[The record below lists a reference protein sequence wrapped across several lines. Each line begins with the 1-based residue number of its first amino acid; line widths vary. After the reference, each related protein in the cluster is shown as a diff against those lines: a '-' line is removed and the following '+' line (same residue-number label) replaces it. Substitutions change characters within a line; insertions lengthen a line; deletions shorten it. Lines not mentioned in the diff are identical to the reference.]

1 MAQPRFET
9 LLDIFQE
16 STDSYPH
23 RELFGTKKNGRWTWM
38 TYREFG
44 RDVEKIRGGLAS
56 LGVTRGDHVACIAN
70 NRNEWAVGAYASYGL
85 GAAWVPMY
93 EQQLDKEWEFIL
105 RDCEAK
111 VLFVANNQILDK
123 VRGFLKT
130 IPSLKTIIALDG
142 GTNGSSGEG
151 ITTYKA
157 LLESGKTAPLAAIG
171 RDDVAGLIYTSGTT
185 GNPKG
190 VMLSHFNIASNIGS
204 VLEVVPLEGT
214 DRSLSFLPWAHVFG
228 QTVELHGLLATGA
241 STAFAEAVDKIIDNL
256 AEVQPTLLFSVP
268 RIFNKIYAGVQK
280 QIASKPKAIQI
291 AVEQAL
297 RLASKERSGKKLLVA
312 EHAAFAAVDKVVFA
326 KVRAKFGGRLKYAVS
341 GGAAISRE
349 VAEFIDSLG
358 ITVYEGYGL
367 TETSPIATANWPGER
382 KIGSVGRAIPG
393 VRIEI
398 DTSGQAPLPV
408 KERRRR
414 GWVKEEGEILVYGPN
429 VMKGY
434 YNRPEETAAV
444 FTKDGGFRTGD
455 MGYIDASGYLYITG
469 RIKEQYKLENG
480 RYVVP
485 SPLEEQLKL
494 SPYVANA
501 MVYGDNKPF
510 NVALVV
516 ANVDA
521 VKEWAQTN
529 EMGSRDI
536 DSLLKDSK
544 VVALFKQEIAK
555 HGGQFKGF
563 EDIRDFALISKDFTT
578 ENGMLTPSMK
588 LKRRKV
594 LEEYGKLIE
603 GLYAGKAKSKG
614 GASASVAS
622 Q

>member
-1 MAQPRFET
+1 MAQPRFES
-9 LLDIFQE
+9 LNDIFQE
-16 STDSYPH
+16 SVDSYPH

-44 RDVEKIRGGLAS
+44 REVDRMRGGLTT
-56 LGVTRGDHVACIAN
+56 LGVTKGDHIACIAN
-70 NRNEWAVGAYASYGL
+70 NRSEWAVGAYATYGV

-93 EQQLDKEWEFIL
+93 EQQSDKDWEFIL
-105 RDCEAK
+105 KDCEAK
-111 VLFVANNQILDK
+111 VLFVANNQILEK
-123 VRGFLKT
+123 VRGYLKS
-130 IPSLKTIIALDG
+130 IPTLKHIIAIEG

-157 LLESGKTAPLAAIG
+157 MLDTGRTVPMVPVG

-190 VMLSHFNIASNIGS
+190 VMLTHFNIASNVS
-204 VLEVVPLEGT
+204 TMSDVFPMEGT

-228 QTVELHGLLATGA
+228 QTVELHGLLSMGSSMAI
-241 STAFAEAVDKIIDNL
+241 AEAVDKIIDNL
-256 AEVQPTLLFSVP
+256 AEVKPTLLFSVP

-280 QIASKPKAIQI
+280 QIASKPPAIQI
-291 AVEQAL
+291 AVKQAL
-297 RLASKERSGKKLLVA
+297 RIAAKERGGKKLSLA
-312 EHAAFAAVDKVVFA
+312 EHAAFATVDKVVFS
-326 KVRAKFGGRLKYAVS
+326 KVRAKFGGRLKYAFS
-341 GGAAISRE
+341 GGAAISRD

-358 ITVYEGYGL
+358 VTVYEGYGL
-367 TETSPIATANWPGER
+367 TETAPIATANWPGER

-398 DTSGQAPLPV
+398 DTTGQAPV
-408 KERRRR
+408 SAKDRRRK
-414 GWVKEEGEILVYGPN
+414 GWIKEEGEILVYGPN

-434 YNRPEETAAV
+434 YKRPEENAAV

-455 MGYIDASGYLYITG
+455 MGYVDPSGYLFITG

-480 RYVVP
+480 KYVVP

-494 SPYVANA
+494 SPYILNA

-516 ANVDA
+516 ANVEA
-521 VKEWAQTN
+521 VKEWGHAN
-529 EMGSRDI
+529 GVSAP
-536 DSLLKDSK
+536 DSDTLLGDPK
-544 VVALFKQEIAK
+544 VKALFKEQLSK
-555 HGGQFKGF
+555 HAGQFKGF
-563 EDIRDFALISKDFTT
+563 EDIKDFALISKDFTT
-578 ENGMLTPSMK
+578 ENGMLTPSLK

-594 LEEYGKLIE
+594 MEEYGKLLDS
-603 GLYAGKAKSKG
+603 LYAGKAKSAGEKR
-614 GASASVAS
+614 ASAA
-622 Q
+622 

>member
-23 RELFGTKKNGRWTWM
+23 RELFGTKKNGRWQWT
-38 TYREFG
+38 TYREFA
-44 RDVEKIRGGLAS
+44 RDVERIRGGLAS
-56 LGVTRGDHVACIAN
+56 LGVVKGDHVACIAN
-70 NRNEWAVGAYASYGL
+70 NRTEWAVGAYATYGL
-85 GAAWVPMY
+85 CAAWVPMY
-93 EQQLDKEWEFIL
+93 EQQLDKDWEFIL

-111 VLFVANNQILDK
+111 ILFVANNQILEK
-123 VRGFLKT
+123 VRGYLKS
-130 IPSLKTIIALDG
+130 IPSLKHIVVMDG
-142 GTNGSSGEG
+142 GTNGSGGEG
-151 ITTYKA
+151 ITAYKA
-157 LLESGKTAPLAAIG
+157 LLESGKQAPIAEVTREDI
-171 RDDVAGLIYTSGTT
+171 AGLIYTSGTT

-256 AEVQPTLLFSVP
+256 SEVRPTLLFSVP

-280 QIASKPKAIQI
+280 QIASKPKGIQV

-297 RLASKERSGKKLLVA
+297 RIAGKQRSGKKISVA
-312 EHAAFAAVDKVVFA
+312 EHAAFAAVDKVVFS
-326 KVRAKFGGRLKYAVS
+326 KVRQKFGGRLKYAVS

-358 ITVYEGYGL
+358 IDVFEGYGL

-398 DTSGQAPLPV
+398 DTTGQTPLST

-414 GWVKEEGEILVYGPN
+414 GWVKDEGEILIYGPN

-434 YNRPEETAAV
+434 YKRPEENAAV
-444 FTKDGGFRTGD
+444 FTKDGGFRSGD
-455 MGYIDASGYLYITG
+455 MGYLDPSGYLYITG

-480 RYVVP
+480 KYVVP
-485 SPLEEQLKL
+485 SPIEEQLKL
-494 SPYVANA
+494 SPFVANA

-510 NVALVV
+510 NVAVVV
-516 ANVDA
+516 ANIEA
-521 VKEWAQTN
+521 VKEWAEAHQ
-529 EMGSRDI
+529 MPSRDI
-536 DSLLKDSK
+536 DVLLKDAK
-544 VVALFKQEIAK
+544 VVALFKEEIAK
-555 HGGQFKGF
+555 QAGQFKGF

-594 LEEYGKLIE
+594 MEEYGKLIE
-603 GLYAGKAKSKG
+603 ALYTGKVKAK
-614 GASASVAS
+614 AAAAATV
-622 Q
+622 

>member
-9 LLDIFQE
+9 LLDIYQE

-23 RELFGTKKNGRWTWM
+23 RELFGTKKNGRWQWM

-56 LGVTRGDHVACIAN
+56 LGVNKGDHVACIAN
-70 NRNEWAVGAYASYGL
+70 NRNEWAVGAYATYGL

-93 EQQLDKEWEFIL
+93 EQQLDKDWEFIL

-111 VLFVANNQILDK
+111 VLFVANNEILAK
-123 VRGFLKT
+123 CRGYLKS
-130 IPSLKTIIALDG
+130 IPSLKHIVALDG
-142 GTNGSSGEG
+142 GANGSGGEG

-157 LLESGKTAPLAAIG
+157 LLDSGKTAPMAQVG
-171 RDDVAGLIYTSGTT
+171 RDDIAGLIYTSGTT

-190 VMLSHFNIASNIGS
+190 VMLSHFNIASNIGTI
-204 VLEVVPLEGT
+204 LEVFPLEGT

-241 STAFAEAVDKIIDNL
+241 STAFAEAIDKIIDNL
-256 AEVQPTLLFSVP
+256 SEVRPTLLFSVP

-280 QIASKPKAIQI
+280 QIASKPKGIQV

-297 RLASKERSGKKLLVA
+297 RIAAKQRSGKKISVA
-312 EHAAFAAVDKVVFA
+312 EHAAFAAVDRVVFS
-326 KVRAKFGGRLKYAVS
+326 KVRLKFGGRLKYAVS
-341 GGAAISRE
+341 GGAAISKE
-349 VAEFIDSLG
+349 VAEFIDTLG
-358 ITVYEGYGL
+358 IEVFEGYGL

-398 DTSGQAPLPV
+398 DTTGQTQLSK

-414 GWVKEEGEILVYGPN
+414 GWVKEEGEIVIYGPN

-434 YNRPEETAAV
+434 YKRPEENAAV
-444 FTKDGGFRTGD
+444 FTKDAGFRSGD
-455 MGYIDASGYLYITG
+455 MGYLDPSGYLYITG

-480 RYVVP
+480 KYVVP

-494 SPYVANA
+494 SPYIANA

-529 EMGSRDI
+529 QIGSRDI
-536 DSLLKDSK
+536 DALLKDSK
-544 VVALFKQEIAK
+544 VVALFKAEIAK
-555 HGGQFKGF
+555 QAGQFKGF
-563 EDIRDFALISKDFTT
+563 EDIRDFVVISKDFTT

-603 GLYAGKAKSKG
+603 SLYAGKTKSKA
-614 GASASVAS
+614 GASASAA
-622 Q
+622 

>member
-1 MAQPRFET
+1 MSQPRFET

-16 STDSYPH
+16 SIDSYPH
-23 RELFGTKKNGRWTWM
+23 RELFGTKKSGRWQWT

-44 RDVEKIRGGLAS
+44 RDVERLRGGLSS
-56 LGVTRGDHVACIAN
+56 LGVVKGDHVACIAN
-70 NRNEWAVGAYASYGL
+70 NRSEWAVGAYATYGL

-93 EQQLDKEWEFIL
+93 EQQLDKDWEFIL

-111 VLFVANNQILDK
+111 VLVVANNAILEK
-123 VRGFLKT
+123 VRGYLKS
-130 IPSLKTIIALDG
+130 IPSLKHIVALDG
-142 GTNGSSGEG
+142 GTNGSGGEG

-157 LLESGKTAPLAAIG
+157 LLESGVTAPPVSVG

-190 VMLSHFNIASNIGS
+190 VMLTHFNIASNIGA
-204 VLEVVPLEGT
+204 VLEVFPLVGT

-228 QTVELHGLLATGA
+228 QTVELHGLIASGA
-241 STAFAEAVDKIIDNL
+241 STAFAEAIDKIIDNL
-256 AEVQPTLLFSVP
+256 AEVRPTVLFSVP

-280 QIASKPKAIQI
+280 QIAGKPKGVQV

-297 RLASKERSGKKLLVA
+297 RIASKQRGGKKLSVA
-312 EHAAFAAVDKVVFA
+312 EHAAFAAVDRIVFS
-326 KVRAKFGGRLKYAVS
+326 KVREKFGGRLKYAVS

-358 ITVYEGYGL
+358 IEVYEGYGL

-382 KIGSVGRAIPG
+382 RIGSVGRAIPG
-393 VRIEI
+393 IRIAI
-398 DTSGQAPLPV
+398 DASGQAPLSA

-414 GWVKEEGEILVYGPN
+414 VWVKEEGEILIYGPN

-434 YNRPEETAAV
+434 YKRPEENAAV
-444 FTKDGGFRTGD
+444 FTQDGGFRSGD
-455 MGYIDASGYLYITG
+455 MGYIDASGYLYVTG

-480 RYVVP
+480 KYVVP

-494 SPYVANA
+494 SPFILNA

-510 NVALVV
+510 NVAVIV

-521 VKEWAQTN
+521 VKEWAQVN
-529 EMGSRDI
+529 AADAAGRDVEA
-536 DSLLKDSK
+536 LLKHAK
-544 VVALFKQEIAK
+544 VVDLFKQEIAK
-555 HGGQFKGF
+555 QAGQFKGF
-563 EDIRDFALISKDFTT
+563 EDIRDFALITKDFTT
-578 ENGMLTPSMK
+578 ENGQLTPSLK

-594 LEEYGKLIE
+594 LEEYGKLID
-603 GLYAGKAKSKG
+603 GLYAAKAKGKG
-614 GASASVAS
+614 AASASAS
-622 Q
+622 